1 MVEESKIFT
10 QSLVDE
16 IDHVPSTD
24 NNAINDPPD
33 GEYGW
38 IVVISV
44 FFVHVFVLGN
54 VYSFGV
60 FYPIYIDVFQDTPA
74 NIAWIGSIGFCMLA
88 GFGGLAGKW
97 ADEFG
102 NGLVVFIGGLFI
114 SSGYFIS
121 SYSTALW
128 QLYLTHGFL
137 VGCGYSLSF
146 VAGIGVIG
154 QWFSARRGLAT
165 GLAVSGSGLGQFA
178 MSITTQNLIECC
190 GWRITLR
197 YLALISVIGLTIC
210 GWFIRRRIPC
220 TKRTSSES
228 SFTMFKDRN
237 FNLLYAGALFS
248 SLGLVMPF
256 THLPLYAI
264 KNGISRSN
272 AVWLLSCMGIASAVG
287 RITMGFF
294 ADIYGKMRMLILC
307 VLGGGVSTLCWMAC
321 VSFPTLIVYSAVFG
335 LFAGGLISLMPAV
348 TAELF
353 GIQRLS
359 SILGL
364 LYTSTSVGNL
374 LSAPIGGYLFAVYG
388 NYNLSI
394 SVAGAFMMSSLLFL
408 VLITSPSASSSTF
421 TSTAMEVDGMIPV
434 NKQDSVCSSIELQQL
449 GSHDDAEIEIELEEV
464 YTVENADDL

>member
-1 MVEESKIFT
+1 MVEESKFSIE
-10 QSLVDE
+10 SLGDE
-16 IDHVPSTD
+16 IDLVAKASTD
-24 NNAINDPPD
+24 NYVNDPPD

-38 IVVISV
+38 IVVLSA

-60 FYPIYIDVFQDTPA
+60 FYPIYIDEFHDSPA

-165 GLAVSGSGLGQFA
+165 GLAVSGSGLGQFV
-178 MSITTQNLIECC
+178 MSITTQNLIESC

-197 YLALISVIGLTIC
+197 YLALISVIGLSIC

-220 TKRTSSES
+220 TKRTWSES
-228 SFTMFKDRN
+228 SFAMFKDRN
-237 FNLLYAGALFS
+237 FNLLYVGSLFS
-248 SLGLVMPF
+248 SLGLIMPF

-264 KNGISRSN
+264 KNGITRSN
-272 AVWLLSCMGIASAVG
+272 AVWLLSCMGIASAAG
-287 RITMGFF
+287 RITMGFS
-294 ADIYGKMRMLILC
+294 ADMYGKMRMLVLC
-307 VLGGGVSTLCWMAC
+307 VFGAGVSTLCWIAC
-321 VSFPTLIVYSAVFG
+321 ISFPTLIVFSIFFG

-348 TAELF
+348 AAELF
-353 GIQRLS
+353 GVQRLS

-374 LSAPIGGYLFAVYG
+374 LSAPIGGYLYAVYG
-388 NYNLSI
+388 NYTLPI
-394 SVAGAFMMSSLLFL
+394 AVAGSFMMSSLLFL
-408 VLITSPSASSSTF
+408 VLITSPSASSSTYSS
-421 TSTAMEVDGMIPV
+421 TSMAVDSMIPV
-434 NKQDSVCSSIELQQL
+434 SKQDSDCSSLELQQL
-449 GSHDDAEIEIELEEV
+449 GSIDDAENEV
-464 YTVENADDL
+464 KLVYKNENADDL

>member
-1 MVEESKIFT
+1 MSGDPKFLNTERVGEEIVEPI
-10 QSLVDE
+10 L
-16 IDHVPSTD
+16 
-24 NNAINDPPD
+24 NNDPPD
-33 GEYGW
+33 GAYGW
-38 IVVISV
+38 VVVISA

-54 VYSFGV
+54 VYSFGL
-60 FYPIYIDVFQDTPA
+60 FYPIYIDVFKDSPA

-102 NGLVVFIGGLFI
+102 NGLIVFIGGLFI

-121 SYSTALW
+121 SYSTSLW

-146 VAGIGVIG
+146 IAGVGVIG
-154 QWFSARRGLAT
+154 QWFSTRRGLAT
-165 GLAVSGSGLGQFA
+165 GLAVSGSGLGQFV
-178 MSITTQNLIECC
+178 MSITTQNLVENC

-197 YLALISVIGLTIC
+197 YLALISLVGLSIC

-220 TKRTSSES
+220 TKKISSES
-228 SFTMFKDRN
+228 SFVMFKDRN
-237 FNLLYAGALFS
+237 FNLLYAGAFFS

-264 KNGISRSN
+264 KNGVSGSN

-287 RITMGFF
+287 RISMGFF
-294 ADIYGKMRMLILC
+294 ADKYGKMRMLVLC
-307 VLGGGVSTLCWMAC
+307 VFGGGVSTLCWMAC
-321 VSFPTLIVYSAVFG
+321 VTFPTLIVFSAVFG

-353 GIQRLS
+353 GIQRQS
-359 SILGL
+359 SVIGL

-374 LSAPIGGYLFAVYG
+374 LSAPIGGYLYAVYG
-388 NYNLSI
+388 NYILPI
-394 SVAGAFMMSSLLFL
+394 SVAGAFMMFSLIFLTLIGNPSS
-408 VLITSPSASSSTF
+408 SPSATDNSAAMAIDSTIEGGNHYSIC
-421 TSTAMEVDGMIPV
+421 TSL
-434 NKQDSVCSSIELQQL
+434 ELQQL
-449 GSHDDAEIEIELEEV
+449 ASIDDADNEATLVLKAEAVDNPL
-464 YTVENADDL
+464 DL